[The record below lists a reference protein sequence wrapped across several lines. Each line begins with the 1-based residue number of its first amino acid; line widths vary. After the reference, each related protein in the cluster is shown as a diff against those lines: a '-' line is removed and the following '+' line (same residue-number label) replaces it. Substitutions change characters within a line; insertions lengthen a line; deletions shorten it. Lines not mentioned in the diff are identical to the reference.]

1 MSPAETTPSC
11 ANTAPT
17 AYLSKMIP
25 PVKHWVLA
33 TYTWER
39 QMASMIK
46 GVRNIEQ
53 IAVAGKV

>member
-1 MSPAETTPSC
+1 
-11 ANTAPT
+11 
-17 AYLSKMIP
+17 MIP